1 MDKRKTRVFFDSSVL
16 ISASISATGKSRY
29 LLNLSDKNKIKGI
42 SSRYAVLE
50 SERALIKKL
59 PEALLMFQKVIQE
72 ANLEILDFPKNIV
85 KYEKMIKDKADAPIL
100 ASAIEAKV
108 DYLVTLNRKHF
119 LSDKELQSKV
129 DFKIIKPEEFKF
141 N

>member
-72 ANLEILDFPKNIV
+72 ANIV